1 MADSELTEVAPA
13 TVPTPVA
20 TGPVSQLAS
29 AYAPTTMPLAPMP
42 EATATVPAVTGDAGA
57 RRRWYHSIGQV
68 HGPWAMLIIVLS
80 AVIAGFSDP
89 DFGVNWMSL
98 RLLVTFVAVFV
109 VLNYGG
115 AIVKRVVGFRGRQG
129 YRPRVTAR
137 PVYLVIILVTV
148 LFGRGTGVSPA
159 LVFGSVLALDYGL
172 QSAGSARTALVTV
185 AGAFWAALLGLAAFA
200 GYTFLV
206 VRPIPSFIEWER
218 IDPNM
223 TFVVHQLT
231 EFGNVAVGEFFSTL
245 CIAALSSLPIAL
257 LPFAFLEGS
266 NLWRYNRVVWVILYA
281 FGATVYSYVLVPLP
295 ASWDEI
301 TVTVS
306 AWAGVYL
313 AYAGIA
319 LAVWAYFRYKR
330 PHGATAPPD

>member
-1 MADSELTEVAPA
+1 MADIELTEVVPVAAPIPVAPRPVSKPAPA
-13 TVPTPVA
+13 PMTKSLAPTPA
-20 TGPVSQLAS
+20 
-29 AYAPTTMPLAPMP
+29 MI
-42 EATATVPAVTGDAGA
+42 ATVPAVTVAGGA
-57 RRRWYHSIGQV
+57 CRGWYHSLGQV
-68 HGPWAMLIIVLS
+68 HGPWALLIIVLS

-89 DFGVNWMSL
+89 DYGVNWMSL
-98 RLLVTFVAVFV
+98 RLLVTFMVVFV

-115 AIVKRVVGFRGRQG
+115 AMVKRVVGVRGRQG

-172 QSAGSARTALVTV
+172 RAVGTARTAVVTV
-185 AGAFWAALLGLAAFA
+185 AGALWAAMLGLTAFA

-218 IDPNM
+218 IDPSIA
-223 TFVVHQLT
+223 FVVHQVT

-257 LPFAFLEGS
+257 LPFAFLDGS
-266 NLWRYNRVVWVILYA
+266 LLWRSNRVVWVILYA
-281 FGATVYSYVLVPLP
+281 FGATVNSYVLVPLP

-301 TVTVS
+301 TITVS

-319 LAVWAYFRYKR
+319 LAVWAYFRYTR
-330 PHGATAPPD
+330 PRGNGAVVLHD

>member
-1 MADSELTEVAPA
+1 MANTDTAHLVSTAAPSREELRPEGKVSAET
-13 TVPTPVA
+13 TPGVTPDA
-20 TGPVSQLAS
+20 QAALPKNSG
-29 AYAPTTMPLAPMP
+29 P
-42 EATATVPAVTGDAGA
+42 EAV
-57 RRRWYHSIGQV
+57 RRRWFASLGQV
-68 HGPWAMLIIVLS
+68 HGPWALLIIVLS

-89 DFGVNWMSL
+89 EYGLNWMSL
-98 RLLVTFVAVFV
+98 RLLVTFMAVFV

-115 AIVKRVVGFRGRQG
+115 AVVKRIAGFRGRQG

-137 PVYLVIILVTV
+137 PVYLVIIVVTV
-148 LFGRGTGVSPA
+148 LFGRGTGVNPA

-200 GYTFLV
+200 CYTFLV
-206 VRPIPSFIEWER
+206 VRPIPSLIEWES
-218 IDPNM
+218 IDPNAA
-223 TFVVHQLT
+223 FVVYQLT
-231 EFGNVAVGEFFSTL
+231 EFGNVAAGEFFSAV

-257 LPFAFLEGS
+257 LPFAFLDGS
-266 NLWRYNRVVWVILYA
+266 HLWRYNRVAWVILYA
-281 FGATVYSYVLVPLP
+281 LGAMVYSYVLVPLP

-306 AWAGVYL
+306 AWAGVYV

-319 LAVWAYFRYKR
+319 VAVWAFFRFTR
-330 PHGATAPPD
+330 PRDIAPAS